1 MKRQLA
7 MVLFFC
13 FALACGMVS
22 FGSQAAAQE
31 AGVYKVDKQKC
42 ALMIR
47 YGKDALE
54 RARYEEAKYYFQSA
68 VQTDPFNPKPWNW
81 YDLASFYAAA
91 DQMKKEGKYMVRPA
105 QPAAPPTPV
114 AGDSSAEAMSSSAA
128 PQQPA
133 APPAAP
139 KPTPKFVI
147 ADDEGC

>member
-1 MKRQLA
+1 MKKQVA
-7 MVLFFC
+7 MVLCFC
-13 FALACGMVS
+13 LTLACGLVLH
-22 FGSQAAAQE
+22 GSRAEAQE
-31 AGVYKVDKQKC
+31 AEAYKVDKQKC

-91 DQMKKEGKYMVRPA
+91 DQMKKDGKYMVRPA
-105 QPAAPPTPV
+105 QPAAPPAP
-114 AGDSSAEAMSSSAA
+114 AAADSGEEAMSTPAE